1 METAVYIVVGI
12 LAVVAIAATLYVL
25 NRSWGDFGRAG
36 QLPPTGASAPGE
48 SKSPAQADQAAKSWG
63 LPERLTTGTEAAGES
78 ALPARAEP
86 VADSWGLP
94 ERLTTGTEAP
104 SAAPAGEAGVL
115 VPIAH
120 PLVRRSAEQALQ
132 RGSSAARYIVRQGDQ
147 LYFDFSAI
155 EDPAR
160 RQRAY
165 DLMRRFNAGQDVDIG
180 EMVRLVRELFQP

>member
-1 METAVYIVVGI
+1 MEIAIYIVVGI
-12 LAVVAIAATLYVL
+12 LAVVAIVATLYVL

-48 SKSPAQADQAAKSWG
+48 SKRPARADQAAS
-63 LPERLTTGTEAAGES
+63 
-78 ALPARAEP
+78 
-86 VADSWGLP
+86 SWGLP

-104 SAAPAGEAGVL
+104 AAAPPGETSSL

-132 RGSSAARYIVRQGDQ
+132 RGGSAARYIVRQGDQ

-165 DLMRRFNAGQDVDIG
+165 DAMRSFNAGQDVDIR
-180 EMVRLVRELFQP
+180 EMMQLVRELFLT